1 VPKKPKNKPMGKRK
15 NKPMGQPNNKPEGKP
30 KNEPRRLDAIT
41 PASPCPCGREATYAD
56 CCADFHQGRAHAPTA
71 ERLMRSRYSAFAV
84 GDAGYLLRTW
94 HSTTRPEALEFEPAQ
109 QWTGLEI
116 LGTTGGSA
124 FHTEGT
130 VEFRAHYTLRGHAD
144 SQHENSRF
152 VREAGQWVYVDA
164 LD

>member
-1 VPKKPKNKPMGKRK
+1 M
-15 NKPMGQPNNKPEGKP
+15 
-30 KNEPRRLDAIT
+30 T
-41 PASPCPCGREATYAD
+41 PGAPCPCGRDATYSD
-56 CCADFHQGRAHAPTA
+56 CCAAFHQGRTAAPTA

-84 GDAGYLLRTW
+84 GDAAYLLRTW
-94 HSTTRPEALEFEPAQ
+94 HSTTRPDGLEFDSAQ
-109 QWTGLEI
+109 RWTGLEI

-124 FHTEGT
+124 FHADGT

-164 LD
+164 LPSA